1 MGTKKKGIID
11 RIKEGDQ
18 IGKEGIEAGEQLE
31 CDGREIKS
39 LLDAIDTSMD
49 EDDIAAVQKAESGYD
64 VDTKTAFEEEVES
77 KKDVMEDIE
86 SEVADTSVEEL
97 NKVNDA
103 TDKFEEMSG
112 ITDIGRSNAEGA
124 ADSMRDS
131 AAEYEDFVAEA
142 NSIIEDTRSAME
154 SLGTSIENIF
164 G

>member
-18 IGKEGIEAGEQLE
+18 VGKEGIEAGELLE

-49 EDDIAAVQKAESGYD
+49 EDDIAAVQKAESGYE
-64 VDTKTAFEEEVES
+64 VDTKNAFKEEVES
-77 KKDVMEDIE
+77 KKDVMEGIE
-86 SEVADTSVEEL
+86 SEVADTSTEEL
-97 NKVNDA
+97 EKVNDA

-131 AAEYEDFVAEA
+131 AAEYEDFVTEA
-142 NSIIEDTRSAME
+142 NSIIEDTRSAVE
-154 SLGTSIENIF
+154 SLGNSIENIF